1 MTAVTAA
8 EPGRAR
14 SMTPARALRHAL
26 TLAWR
31 SLVRIRRNPEQLL
44 DVTLQPIVFVTLFV
58 FLFGGA
64 IKGES
69 RHTYLEYVL
78 PGIMVMTVVFASM
91 GTGIGLNTDV
101 TKGIFD
107 RFRSLPISRSAPL
120 TGTIMGDFVRYVVSV
135 AMVFAYGSLLGFR
148 IATNPLSALGAVG
161 TDVRLR
167 LCRRLDLGAPRP
179 VREVPAEPAG
189 IRVHRHVP
197 ARVREQRVHP
207 DQHPARLAASLG
219 QGQPGDRA
227 GQRQPRP
234 DAGRTGRDP
243 GVALHRL
250 EHRDHRRLRAAG
262 GTPVPPHRLA
272 GPARQV
278 LIPDCHSADIGASAG
293 RVEDRLMGHDQD
305 MQRRSCGLTTSEG
318 GPVSARHETSML
330 KF

>member
-1 MTAVTAA
+1 MTAVTATEA
-8 EPGRAR
+8 GRAR
-14 SMTPARALRHAL
+14 TMTPGRALRHAL

-120 TGTIMGDFVRYVVSV
+120 TGTIIGDFFRYLVSI

-148 IATNPLSALGAVG
+148 IATNPVFALAAVG
-161 TDVRLR
+161 LMFIFGFAVGWIWVLLGLYVKSPQSLQGFGFIVMFPLTFGSNVFVQTGTLPGWLQAWVRIN
-167 LCRRLDLGAPRP
+167 P
-179 VREVPAEPAG
+179 VTE
-189 IRVHRHVP
+189 
-197 ARVREQRVHP
+197 
-207 DQHPARLAASLG
+207 L
-219 QGQPGDRA
+219 
-227 GQRQPRP
+227 
-234 DAGRTGRDP
+234 
-243 GVALHRL
+243 
-250 EHRDHRRLRAAG
+250 
-262 GTPVPPHRLA
+262 
-272 GPARQV
+272 
-278 LIPDCHSADIGASAG
+278 ASAS
-293 RVEDRLMGHDQD
+293 R
-305 MQRRSCGLTTSEG
+305 GLVLG
-318 GPVSARHETSML
+318 GPVATAAWQSIAWSIAVTAVFAPLAVRRYRRIG
-330 KF
+330 